1 MKRLLLAT
9 LFLFSAI
16 AAHAL
21 EKLPFPGETFPVA
34 EMPAFLIAPETH
46 APGNPWV
53 WYAPTLQNLPNQGHA
68 FYIRQFL
75 DNGIAV
81 AGYHQGEV
89 RGGAESSE
97 RFSAFYRE
105 MGRRGYSEKPILL
118 GQSRGG
124 LMMLCWAFRNP
135 DKVGAFVGI
144 YPVCNLT
151 SWPLRNSKQATLDD
165 YQMTEAEILAK
176 LTELNP
182 PENLQPLARAKV
194 PFFLL
199 YGDEDKVVPHTEN
212 SLLIE
217 DTYKK
222 LGGPVESKVVPGA
235 GHTGGD
241 FYFKEQA
248 LVDFVLKEASTAGSA
263 QTKK

>member
-1 MKRLLLAT
+1 MQKLLPVVLFFLSFNVLAV
-9 LFLFSAI
+9 
-16 AAHAL
+16 
-21 EKLPFPGETFPVA
+21 EQLPFAGEVFTV
-34 EMPAFLIAPETH
+34 EGKPAFIIEPEER
-46 APGNPWV
+46 AVGNPWV

-68 FYIRQFL
+68 FYIKQFL

-89 RGGAESSE
+89 RGGPVSSE

-105 MGRRGYSEKPILL
+105 VGKRGYSDKPILL

-144 YPVCNLT
+144 YPVCNLA
-151 SWPLRNSKQATLDD
+151 SWPLRQMKQATLDD
-165 YQMTEAEILAK
+165 YQMTEAEILAN
-176 LTELNP
+176 LTKLNP
-182 PENLQPLARAKV
+182 PENLQPMAKLKV

-199 YGDEDKVVPHTEN
+199 YGDNDIVVPHNEN

-217 DTYKK
+217 NAYTM
-222 LGGPVESKVVPGA
+222 LGGHVEVKVVPGA
-235 GHTGGD
+235 GHSGGD

-248 LVDFVLKEASTAGSA
+248 LADFVLKVAKEIDANEEN
-263 QTKK
+263 